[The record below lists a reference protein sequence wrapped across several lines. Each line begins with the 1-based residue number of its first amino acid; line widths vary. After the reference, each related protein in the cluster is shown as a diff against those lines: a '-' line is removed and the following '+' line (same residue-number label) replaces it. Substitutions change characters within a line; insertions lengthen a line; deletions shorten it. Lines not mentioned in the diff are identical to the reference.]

1 MRNTNFSIVAVAL
14 TAMLINADLTQ
25 AQSIVTYESS
35 APVVWIE
42 HQQPVIYSSQFDSMP
57 FVETEVFYPVVNE
70 VSTNPIIE
78 VSPQEYF
85 STAVQPTKPAKTV
98 ASPVVHSKKVQPA
111 KPAKFATPVVHSKT
125 VQPEPQIQA
134 PQAATITIPAPHVT
148 PIIEPTYHQPATGF
162 YQTAT
167 PVCMS
172 GG

>member
-25 AQSIVTYESS
+25 AQSIVTYDSS

-42 HQQPVIYSSQFDSMP
+42 HQQPMIYSSEFDSVQ
-57 FVETEVFYPVVNE
+57 FVETEVLYPVEAYPVASE
-70 VSTNPIIE
+70 ASTNPIIE

-85 STAVQPTKPAKTV
+85 STAVQPATPAKTV
-98 ASPVVHSKKVQPA
+98 ASPVIHPKKIQPA
-111 KPAKFATPVVHSKT
+111 KPAAKVATPVVHSET
-125 VQPEPQIQA
+125 VQPTA
-134 PQAATITIPAPHVT
+134 HIPAPHAT